1 LAFYSIFMPR
11 SSSTYF
17 EFQPQDDDKRFE
29 ALFRYAAMG
38 IVLVNEEGQI
48 LRTNLFADEL
58 FGYQAREL
66 EGQMIEVLVPAPLRD
81 KHRLQH
87 ESYVKKPEIRPMG
100 VGLDLKAQRKDGSLF
115 SVEISLSYFVQDQKP
130 YFIAFVLDTTRQKE
144 NEKVLRNQKNE
155 IEKLNENLEKE
166 VINRTKALVET
177 LERLE
182 TSKNALEKALKREK
196 ELGELK
202 SRFVSMASHEFRT
215 PLTSILSAAN
225 LVEKYVS
232 ELDQDKRERHL
243 RRIKT
248 AVGNLTDILEEF
260 LSVGKLEEGK
270 IEPRLLEFDL
280 TLLISEVQLD
290 LQPILRPQ
298 QQLICEHTGPEL
310 YTSDPSLLRK
320 IIINLV
326 SNACKFSPEGGL
338 ISLQTRVV
346 GGQLTLR
353 IADDGIGISE
363 EDQQH
368 LFDRFFRGANATN
381 VQGTGLGLHIV
392 ARYAELLNGRVS
404 IKSQLGSGTTIE
416 ITFKNQ

>member
-1 LAFYSIFMPR
+1 MPR

-38 IVLVNEEGQI
+38 ILLVNKEGEI
-48 LRTNLFADEL
+48 LRTNLFANEL
-58 FGYQAREL
+58 FGYGIREL
-66 EGQMIEVLVPAPLRD
+66 EGQAIEVLVPTTLRG

-87 ESYVKKPEIRPMG
+87 ESYVKKPEIRAMG
-100 VGLDLKAQRKDGSLF
+100 AGLDLKGQRKDGSLL
-115 SVEISLSYFVQDQKP
+115 SVEISLSYFIQDKEP
-130 YFIAFVLDTTRQKE
+130 YFIAFVNDTTLQKE
-144 NEKVLRNQKNE
+144 AESAVIQQKNE
-155 IEKLNENLEKE
+155 IEKLNQNLEKE

-182 TSKNALEKALKREK
+182 TSKKALEQALEREK

-225 LVEKYVS
+225 LVEKYVA

-248 AVGNLTDILEEF
+248 AVSNLTDILEEF

-280 TLLISEVQLD
+280 TTLIAEVQLD
-290 LQPILRPQ
+290 LQAILRPRQ
-298 QQLICEHTGPEL
+298 QFICEHIGPEL
-310 YTSDPSLLRK
+310 CCTDPSLLRK

-338 ISLQTRVV
+338 IQLQTCVSKT
-346 GGQLTLR
+346 QLTLQVS
-353 IADDGIGISE
+353 DTGIGISD
-363 EDQQH
+363 EDQKY
-368 LFDRFFRGANATN
+368 LFDRFFRGSNVTN

-392 ARYAELLNGRVS
+392 ARYAQLLNGSVR
-404 IKSQLGSGTTIE
+404 IDSQLGKGTTVTIIFE
-416 ITFKNQ
+416 TK